1 MKSQSPQFSK
11 MFTTK
16 PKPSTADST
25 ENKHVSDQSAYRV
38 EKSES
43 SSVSVMDEEAKTCQ
57 SSEGSQEFVVHNET
71 EVEQG
76 NQASEE
82 HENQAS
88 EKHGS
93 GDVNVSIMLAWLNI
107 VRIIPEFRIMR
118 LTFHVKS
125 ALKY

>member
-11 MFTTK
+11 MFATK
-16 PKPSTADST
+16 PKPGNVDST
-25 ENKHVSDQSAYRV
+25 ENQHISDQSAYRV
-38 EKSES
+38 EKSQGS
-43 SSVSVMDEEAKTCQ
+43 SGSVMDEEAKTCQ
-57 SSEGSQEFVVHNET
+57 LSEGSQEFVVHNET